1 MLKGKAAGNRLVSNS
16 SQRRPEEE
24 NRAGHQHF
32 TCSLRRWASMGMIFR
47 MGRSTTSTLGLL
59 LIRHPFSMSQSAPS
73 RYSPETK
80 HPRGT
85 RKRAR
90 LRQLLFSPSVVS
102 DSFATPQSPLSLG
115 FPRQDYWS
123 GLPFPPP
130 GDLPNPG
137 IDLASPPSA
146 GRFFTTEPCGKPWT
160 QAGGRI
166 ILLYG
171 S

>member
-1 MLKGKAAGNRLVSNS
+1 MLKGKTAGNCLVSNS

-24 NRAGHQHF
+24 NWGGHQHF

-85 RKRAR
+85 RKTAR
-90 LRQLLFSPSVVS
+90 LRHCCLV
-102 DSFATPQSPLSLG
+102 PQSCLPLLQPLRLLCPWD
-115 FPRQDYWS
+115 FPGKNTGVGCHFLLQPRDRTCIS
-123 GLPFPPP
+123 C
-130 GDLPNPG
+130 
-137 IDLASPPSA
+137 I
-146 GRFFTTEPCGKPWT
+146 GRW
-160 QAGGRI
+160 
-166 ILLYG
+166 ILYH
-171 S
+171 